1 MTAVGSFGIHITPVS
16 SLPSLSPLGITPPP
30 AGGWEGPPVTGEPG
44 GNSSL
49 TIAPTRLWDVPE
61 ALCPNLDL
69 SSSTPLAS
77 VVLVMIPNAPFTSQ
91 LGLRPTYHLPA
102 GHLFFDAPK
111 SLWRC
116 SRVSSE
122 HPGSSHLDAVLHH
135 PSCLP
140 GQKSKGR
147 PNLFSLPHLHSLWSL
162 SSVHPAS

>member
-1 MTAVGSFGIHITPVS
+1 MESTSPLSHPFP
-16 SLPSLSPLGITPPP
+16 PSLPLGIIPPP

-69 SSSTPLAS
+69 SSSTCLAS
-77 VVLVMIPNAPFTSQ
+77 VVLVMIPNVPFTSQ

-102 GHLFFDAPK
+102 GHHFSDAPK

-135 PSCLP
+135 PSYLP
-140 GQKSKGR
+140 GQKSEGC
-147 PNLFSLPHLHSLWSL
+147 PNLFSLTHLHSLWSP